1 VNEGDGKE
9 GNQLSAPAD
18 PTLDSVRTA
27 VRRISR
33 VTNRTPVRVSNQ
45 LSKIHGAPVMLKLE
59 TTQPTGSF
67 KVRGAA
73 NAVIRQREEGS
84 ITGVVTASTGN
95 HGRALAYIARTLG
108 LDAIVCLSKNV
119 PQDRIDSIRAEGA
132 RVAIVEGDQ
141 TAAIGRGRQ
150 LAEER
155 GQLFVTPFDDPDVI
169 SGQGTI
175 SLELHEQ
182 IPDLDTVLV
191 PVSGGGLAAGVAL
204 AIKSLAP
211 QTRVIAVSAERTPTM
226 ARSLAA
232 GRPVATQ
239 EIPTI
244 AGSLMGDL
252 GPDNRYSFRIV
263 QQFVDDVVLIPE
275 DEIRDAM
282 RWTLR
287 NERLVAEGAA
297 AVVVAYLLGQPT
309 KGRGQTTAAIITGD
323 NVASGSLESAV
334 RCL

>member
-1 VNEGDGKE
+1 
-9 GNQLSAPAD
+9 
-18 PTLDSVRTA
+18 VRA
-27 VRRISR
+27 
-33 VTNRTPVRVSNQ
+33 SNQ

-73 NAVIRQREEGS
+73 NAVIRQREEGT

-95 HGRALAYIARTLG
+95 HGRAVAYIARTLG
-108 LDAIVCLSKNV
+108 LDAIVCLSNNV

-141 TAAIGRGRQ
+141 AAAIRRGRQ
-150 LAEER
+150 LAEDR
-155 GQLFVTPFDDPDVI
+155 GHLFVTPFDDPDVI

-175 SLELHEQ
+175 GLELHEQ

-191 PVSGGGLAAGVAL
+191 PVSGGGLAAGVGL
-204 AIKSLAP
+204 AIKSLTP
-211 QTRVIAVSAERTPTM
+211 QARVIAVSADRTPTM

-232 GRPVATQ
+232 GQPVATE
-239 EIPTI
+239 EIVTI

-263 QQFVDDVVLIPE
+263 QEFVDDVVLIQE
-275 DEIRDAM
+275 EEIRDAM
-282 RWTLR
+282 RWALR
-287 NERLVAEGAA
+287 NERLVVEGAA
-297 AVVVAYLLGQPT
+297 AVVVAYILGQPAEDY
-309 KGRGQTTAAIITGD
+309 GQTTAAIITGD
-323 NVASGSLESAV
+323 NVASASLESAAQ
-334 RCL
+334 CL

>member
-1 VNEGDGKE
+1 M
-9 GNQLSAPAD
+9 
-18 PTLDSVRTA
+18 
-27 VRRISR
+27 
-33 VTNRTPVRVSNQ
+33 SNQ
-45 LSKIHGAPVMLKLE
+45 LSKIYGAPVMLKLE

-73 NAVIRQREEGS
+73 NAVIRQREEGT

-95 HGRALAYIARTLG
+95 HGRAVAYIARTLG
-108 LDAIVCLSKNV
+108 LDAIVCLSDNV
-119 PQDRIDSIRAEGA
+119 PRDRIDSIRAEGA
-132 RVAIVEGDQ
+132 KVTIVEGDQ
-141 TAAIGRGRQ
+141 GAAIRRGWQ
-150 LAEER
+150 LAED
-155 GQLFVTPFDDPDVI
+155 GGHPFVTPFDDPDVI

-175 SLELHEQ
+175 GLELREQ

-191 PVSGGGLAAGVAL
+191 PVSGGGLAAGVGL
-204 AIKSLAP
+204 AVKSLAP
-211 QTRVIAVSAERTPTM
+211 QTRVVAVSAERTPTM

-232 GRPVATQ
+232 GHPVATQ
-239 EIPTI
+239 EVATV

-263 QQFVDDVVLIPE
+263 QKYVDDVILIPE

-287 NERLVAEGAA
+287 NERLVVEGAA
-297 AVVVAYLLGQPT
+297 AVVIAYILGRPG
-309 KGRGQTTAAIITGD
+309 KGHGRRTAAILTGD
-323 NVASGSLESAV
+323 NVASGSLESAA

>member
-1 VNEGDGKE
+1 MNEGDGKE

>member
-1 VNEGDGKE
+1 LNV
-9 GNQLSAPAD
+9 PAD
-18 PTLDSVRTA
+18 PTLDSVRA
-27 VRRISR
+27 AARRISH
-33 VTNRTPVRVSNQ
+33 VTNRTPIRVSNQ

-95 HGRALAYIARTLG
+95 HGRAVAYIARTLG

-297 AVVVAYLLGQPT
+297 AVVVAYLLGQPA

>member
-1 VNEGDGKE
+1 MNEGDGRE

-27 VRRISR
+27 ARRISR

-95 HGRALAYIARTLG
+95 HGRAVAYIARTLG
-108 LDAIVCLSKNV
+108 LDAIVCLSSNV

-132 RVAIVEGDQ
+132 RVAVVEGDQ
-141 TAAIGRGRQ
+141 TAAIRRGRQ
-150 LAEER
+150 LAEDR
-155 GQLFVTPFDDPDVI
+155 GHLFVTPFDDPDVI

-175 SLELHEQ
+175 GLELHEQ

-287 NERLVAEGAA
+287 NERLVVEGAA
-297 AVVVAYLLGQPT
+297 AVVVAYLLGQPA
-309 KGRGQTTAAIITGD
+309 KGRGQTTAAIITGE

>member
-1 VNEGDGKE
+1 MNV
-9 GNQLSAPAD
+9 PAD
-18 PTLDSVRTA
+18 PTLDSVRA
-27 VRRISR
+27 AARRISH

-45 LSKIHGAPVMLKLE
+45 LTKIHGAPVMLKLE

-297 AVVVAYLLGQPT
+297 AVVVAYLLGQPA

>member
-1 VNEGDGKE
+1 V
-9 GNQLSAPAD
+9 SVPVD
-18 PTLDSVRTA
+18 PTLDSVRA
-27 VRRISR
+27 AARRISH

-45 LSKIHGAPVMLKLE
+45 LSTIHGAPVMLKLE

-73 NAVIRQREEGS
+73 NAVIRQREVGA
-84 ITGVVTASTGN
+84 ITGVVAASTGN
-95 HGRALAYIARTLG
+95 HGRAVAYIARTLG
-108 LDAIVCLSKNV
+108 LDAIVCLSNNV

-141 TAAIGRGRQ
+141 TAAIRRGRQ

-155 GQLFVTPFDDPDVI
+155 GHPFVTPFDDPDVI

-175 SLELHEQ
+175 GLELYEQ
-182 IPDLDTVLV
+182 IPDLDMVLV
-191 PVSGGGLAAGVAL
+191 PISGGGLAAGVGL
-204 AIKSLAP
+204 TIKSLAP
-211 QTRVIAVSAERTPTM
+211 KARVIAVSAERTPTM

-232 GRPVATQ
+232 GQPVATE
-239 EIPTI
+239 EIATI

-263 QQFVDDVVLIPE
+263 QEFVDDVVLIQE

-282 RWTLR
+282 RWALR
-287 NERLVAEGAA
+287 NERLVVEGAA
-297 AVVVAYLLGQPT
+297 AVVVAYILGQPA
-309 KGRGQTTAAIITGD
+309 KDHGQTTAAIITGD
-323 NVASGSLESAV
+323 NVAAGSLESAAQ
-334 RCL
+334 CL

>member
-1 VNEGDGKE
+1 
-9 GNQLSAPAD
+9 
-18 PTLDSVRTA
+18 
-27 VRRISR
+27 
-33 VTNRTPVRVSNQ
+33 VSNQ

-287 NERLVAEGAA
+287 NERHVAEGAA
-297 AVVVAYLLGQPT
+297 AVVVAYLLGQPA

>member
-1 VNEGDGKE
+1 MNEGDGKE

-27 VRRISR
+27 ARRISR

-95 HGRALAYIARTLG
+95 HGRAVAYIARTLG

>member
-1 VNEGDGKE
+1 
-9 GNQLSAPAD
+9 
-18 PTLDSVRTA
+18 
-27 VRRISR
+27 
-33 VTNRTPVRVSNQ
+33 
-45 LSKIHGAPVMLKLE
+45 
-59 TTQPTGSF
+59 
-67 KVRGAA
+67 
-73 NAVIRQREEGS
+73 
-84 ITGVVTASTGN
+84 
-95 HGRALAYIARTLG
+95 AYIARTLG

-297 AVVVAYLLGQPT
+297 AVVVAYLLGQPA

>member
-1 VNEGDGKE
+1 MSV
-9 GNQLSAPAD
+9 PAD
-18 PTLDSVRTA
+18 PTLDSVRA
-27 VRRISR
+27 AARRISH
-33 VTNRTPVRVSNQ
+33 VTNRTPARVSNQ
-45 LSKIHGAPVMLKLE
+45 LSKIHGVPVMLKLE

>member
-1 VNEGDGKE
+1 MSV
-9 GNQLSAPAD
+9 PAD
-18 PTLDSVRTA
+18 PTLDSVRA
-27 VRRISR
+27 AARRISH

-45 LSKIHGAPVMLKLE
+45 LSKIHDAPVMLKLE

-73 NAVIRQREEGS
+73 NAVIRHREEGA

-95 HGRALAYIARTLG
+95 HGRAVAYIARTLG

-141 TAAIGRGRQ
+141 TAAVGRGRQ

-252 GPDNRYSFRIV
+252 GPDNRHSFRIV

-323 NVASGSLESAV
+323 NVATGSLESAV